1 MASINPLTY
10 KNPYDVVA
18 AILHFYPDNF
28 FRNDRE
34 EIHVAFEKLRKKHSK
49 LLKEFVFRDNLL
61 FPRSKILDEV
71 LSNLQPEYLGKINPT
86 YDTYA
91 IKKDNLEKFWDL
103 KLKKSFKSNKTEFE
117 EIAKELHSIIK

>member
-1 MASINPLTY
+1 MASLNQSSY

-18 AILHFYPDNF
+18 AILNFYPEDS

-34 EIHVAFEKLRKKHSK
+34 DIHSAFEKLRKKHDIV
-49 LLKEFVFRDNLL
+49 LKEFVFRKNLL

-86 YDTYA
+86 YNTYT
-91 IKKDNLEKFWDL
+91 IKKNNLKKFWEL
-103 KLKKSFKSNKTEFE
+103 KLNNYYKSNKAEFE
-117 EIAKELHSIIK
+117 KIAKELYSMIK